1 MFPRACPG
9 RFKSGSDPVQMHPG
23 SNQMQLTVVPYV
35 CLSSFASKSGC
46 SGLLV
51 HLRHLGHSARTP
63 LPLFPRL
70 GDLSVIILMRRS
82 MVSHRLVSHRQIRH
96 DEQYD
101 GQSHRQNR
109 VVSHR
114 QNREFSS
121 MSCDCPSYSMHLIK
135 KAELDSKREKQD
147 ITECNDFCNFEQ

>member
-51 HLRHLGHSARTP
+51 HLRHPGQSACTP

-70 GDLSVIILMRRS
+70 GNLSVIILMCRS
-82 MVSHRLVSHRQIRH
+82 MVSHCLVSNCQNRH
-96 DEQYD
+96 DGQYNR
-101 GQSHRQNR
+101 QSHGQNR
-109 VVSHR
+109 VLSHC
-114 QNREFSS
+114 QNRQFSS
-121 MSCDCPSYSMHLIK
+121 ISCDCPLYSLLLIK
-135 KAELDSKREKQD
+135 
-147 ITECNDFCNFEQ
+147 